1 MSVESLDVDVRPVA
15 GRIGAEI
22 TGIRL
27 DADLEP
33 GVVQRIRQAVLEHKV
48 VFFREQHHLDNES
61 QVRFAEQLGTL
72 TTAHPTVPG
81 DGDAANVLPLDSTKG
96 GRANSWHTDVTFVDR
111 PPAFS
116 ILRGVTIP
124 PYGGDTQWANTVSAY
139 EGLAEPLRRLA
150 DQLWALHTNV
160 QDYAGR
166 TPQATEAELERH
178 RVFVSETYET
188 AHPVVRVHPETGER
202 SLLLGHFVQRFVG
215 FNDRDSSHLFR
226 LFQDHVTRPEN
237 TVRWRW
243 APGDVAIWDNRAT
256 QHYAVSDYGDNPRKV
271 HRVTVA
277 GDVPVSVNGERSTAH
292 KGDSSAYVGAEP
304 VPQ

>member
-27 DADLEP
+27 EADLEP
-33 GVVQRIRQAVLEHKV
+33 DVVQRIRQAVLEHKV

-81 DGDAANVLPLDSTKG
+81 DGDAAHVLPLDSTKG

-116 ILRGVTIP
+116 VLRGVTIP
-124 PYGGDTQWANTVSAY
+124 PYGGDTQWANTVTAY

-160 QDYAGR
+160 HDYASR
-166 TPQATEAELERH
+166 TPQPTEAELERH
-178 RVFVSETYET
+178 RAFVSESFET

-215 FNDRDSSHLFR
+215 FNDRDSSHLFQ

-277 GDVPVSVNGERSTAH
+277 GDVPVSVNGERSIAH
-292 KGDSSAYVGAEP
+292 KGDSSAYVKAEP
-304 VPQ
+304 LPQ